1 MELLIAETF
10 YCYLLIENTNLK
22 TLFYNLFKDSRLIR
36 GNQTVQ
42 LLNNKSSFILLAVFL
57 FVSCQSNN
65 GSKTQANDP
74 QLTIIKE
81 KLVDRSLEEPTDSA
95 LYKNPNLPVMDRV
108 LDLMSYM
115 TIEEKVGQMTQVE
128 RKFIG
133 EDENIAKYFLG
144 SMLSGGGSAPKNN
157 FARSWADMYD
167 RFQKVSL
174 STRLGIPIIYGVDA
188 VHGHGNVVGATIFPH
203 HIGLGCT
210 NNPKIVEEVYRA
222 TAVEVAA
229 TGIDWNFAPCLA
241 VPRDERWG
249 RTYEGFGETPEIVK
263 SMAAAAVIGLQTD
276 KLNNQ
281 TSILATAKHF
291 LGDGGT
297 VWGSGLSKKLDQ
309 GDTQVSDQ
317 EMREIHLP
325 GYLPALEAGVGSVMP
340 SYSQVNGTY
349 MHMNDDLLNGLLKKE
364 LGFKGFVIS
373 DWAALERMVGQDDYK
388 KNIIACI
395 NAGTDMVMVPG
406 AVPDGNQSFQSFI
419 NLLIESIKEGSISES
434 RINDAVA
441 RILKIKFEM
450 GLFERPYTDRS
461 LLSKVGSKEHRLI
474 ARNAVKESIVMLKN
488 NGVLPISKEL
498 GQIHVAGKNADDLG
512 NQCGGWT
519 ITWQGESGPLT
530 KGTTIYEAIQVAV
543 SSFTNVTYSKDGTGA
558 KGANVGIVVVGE
570 TPYSE
575 MLGDKESLKLDK
587 KDLKAIENI
596 RKAGVP
602 VVVVVVSGRP
612 LIIENEV
619 ENWDGLIAAWLPGSE
634 GKGVTDVLFGDYNPT
649 GRLSI
654 SWPRSMD
661 QIPINFGDD
670 NYDPL
675 FEYGFGLSY

>member
-1 MELLIAETF
+1 M
-10 YCYLLIENTNLK
+10 
-22 TLFYNLFKDSRLIR
+22 
-36 GNQTVQ
+36 TV
-42 LLNNKSSFILLAVFL
+42 FILF
-57 FVSCQSNN
+57 SCQSNN
-65 GSKTQANDP
+65 GSKTSSDTKHST
-74 QLTIIKE
+74 LVSG
-81 KLVDRSLEEPTDSA
+81 KLIDRSSETPTDSS
-95 LYKNPNLPVMDRV
+95 LYKNSELPIMDRV
-108 LDLMSYM
+108 RDLMSYM

-128 RKFIG
+128 RQFLDG
-133 EDENIAKYFLG
+133 DDNISKYFLG
-144 SMLSGGGSAPKNN
+144 SLLSGGGSAPAKN
-157 FARSWADMYD
+157 FPRSWADMYD
-167 RFQKVSL
+167 RFQKVAL
-174 STRLGIPIIYGVDA
+174 STRLGIPIIYGIDA

-229 TGIDWNFAPCLA
+229 TGVDWNFAPCLA

-263 SMAAAAVIGLQTD
+263 SMAAAAVVGLQTD
-276 KLNNQ
+276 KLNNP

-297 VWGSGLSKKLDQ
+297 LWGTGLDKKLDQ
-309 GDTQVSDQ
+309 GDTQVSEQ

-325 GYLPALEAGVGSVMP
+325 GYFPALEAGVGTVMP
-340 SYSQVNGTY
+340 SYSKINGTY
-349 MHMNDDLLNGLLKKE
+349 MHMNNDLLNGLLKKE
-364 LGFKGFVIS
+364 LGFSGFVIS
-373 DWAALERMVGQDDYK
+373 DWAALERMVGHPADSLDGYK
-388 KNIIACI
+388 KNIISCI
-395 NAGTDMVMVPG
+395 NAGVDMVMVPG
-406 AVPDGNQSFQSFI
+406 AVPHGNQSYNNFI
-419 NLLIESIKEGSISES
+419 KLLIEAIKEGAISES

-450 GLFERPYTDRS
+450 GLFENPLTDRS
-461 LLSKVGSKEHRLI
+461 LLNKVGSKEHRSI
-474 ARNAVKESIVMLKN
+474 ARNAVKQSLVMLKN
-488 NGVLPISKEL
+488 NGVLPISKDL

-519 ITWQGESGPLT
+519 ISWQGESGPLT
-530 KGTTIYEAIQVAV
+530 KGTTIYEAIQVAA
-543 SSFTNVTYSKDGTGA
+543 SSFTNVTYSKDGSGA

-575 MLGDKESLKLDK
+575 MQGDKESLYLDK

-596 RKAGVP
+596 QKAGVP
-602 VVVVVVSGRP
+602 VVVVIVSGRP
-612 LIIENEV
+612 LIIEDQV
-619 ENWDGLIAAWLPGSE
+619 DKWDGLIAAWLPGSE

-649 GRLSI
+649 GRLSV

-661 QIPINFGDD
+661 QIPINFGDKE
-670 NYDPL
+670 YDPL

>member
-1 MELLIAETF
+1 MKNNTLIVMVV
-10 YCYLLIENTNLK
+10 LI
-22 TLFYNLFKDSRLIR
+22 LF
-36 GNQTVQ
+36 
-42 LLNNKSSFILLAVFL
+42 
-57 FVSCQSNN
+57 SCQSDDA
-65 GSKTQANDP
+65 SKKKADDNQSTLIN
-74 QLTIIKE
+74 E
-81 KLVDRSLEEPTDSA
+81 KLIDRSAETPTDSS
-95 LYKNPNLPVMDRV
+95 LYKNPELPIMDRV
-108 LDLMSYM
+108 RDLMSYM
-115 TIEEKVGQMTQVE
+115 TLEEKVGQMTQVE
-128 RKFIG
+128 RKFLDG
-133 EDENIAKYFLG
+133 DKNISKYFLG
-144 SMLSGGGSAPKNN
+144 SLLSGGGSAPAKN
-157 FARSWADMYD
+157 FPKAWADMYD
-167 RFQKVSL
+167 RFQKVAL

-188 VHGHGNVVGATIFPH
+188 VHGHNNVIGATIFPH
-203 HIGLGCT
+203 HVGLGCT
-210 NNPKIVEEVYRA
+210 NNPKMVEDVYRA

-229 TGIDWNFAPCLA
+229 TGVDWNFAPCLA

-263 SMAAAAVIGLQTD
+263 SMAAAAVVGLQTD
-276 KLNNQ
+276 KLNSQ

-297 VWGSGLSKKLDQ
+297 VWGTGLNKKMDQ

-325 GYLPALEAGVGSVMP
+325 GYLPALEAGVGSIMP
-340 SYSQVNGTY
+340 SYSLINGTY
-349 MHMNDDLLNGLLKKE
+349 MHMSNDLLNGLLKKE
-364 LGFKGFVIS
+364 LGFKGFVVS
-373 DWAALERMVGQDDYK
+373 DWAALERMVGQPDYK
-388 KNIIACI
+388 KNIINCI
-395 NAGTDMVMVPG
+395 NAGIDMVMVPG
-406 AVPDGNQSFQSFI
+406 AVPDGNQSFQNFI
-419 NLLIESIKEGSISES
+419 SLLTESIKEGSISEA

-450 GLFERPYTDRS
+450 GLFENPFTDRS
-461 LLSKVGSKEHRLI
+461 LLSKVGSKEHRAI
-474 ARNAVKESIVMLKN
+474 ARDAVKQSLVVLKN
-488 NGVLPISKEL
+488 NGVLPISKDL

-543 SSFTNVTYSKDGTGA
+543 SSFTNVTYSKDGSGA

-575 MLGDKESLKLDK
+575 MMGDKESLQLDK
-587 KDLKAIENI
+587 KDLKAIENV

-602 VVVVVVSGRP
+602 VVVVMVSGRP
-612 LIIENEV
+612 LIIEDEV
-619 ENWDGLIAAWLPGSE
+619 DKWDGLIAAWLPGSE

-649 GRLSI
+649 GRLSV

-661 QIPINFGDD
+661 QIPINFGDET
-670 NYDPL
+670 YDPL

>member
-1 MELLIAETF
+1 MLIAIF
-10 YCYLLIENTNLK
+10 LL
-22 TLFYNLFKDSRLIR
+22 F
-36 GNQTVQ
+36 
-42 LLNNKSSFILLAVFL
+42 
-57 FVSCQSNN
+57 SCQSND
-65 GSKTQANDP
+65 GSKTKSDSNQST
-74 QLTIIKE
+74 LIGE
-81 KLVDRSLEEPTDSA
+81 KLIDRSSETPTDSA
-95 LYKNPNLPVMDRV
+95 LYKNSELPIMDRV
-108 LDLMSYM
+108 RDLMTYM

-128 RKFIG
+128 RQFLDG
-133 EDENIAKYFLG
+133 DDNISKYFLG
-144 SMLSGGGSAPKNN
+144 SLLSGGGSAPAKN
-157 FARSWADMYD
+157 FPRSWADMYD

-174 STRLGIPIIYGVDA
+174 STRLGIPIIYGIDA
-188 VHGHGNVVGATIFPH
+188 VHGHSNVVGATIFPH

-222 TAVEVAA
+222 TAIEVAA

-297 VWGSGLSKKLDQ
+297 TWGTGLDKKLDQ

-325 GYLPALEAGVGSVMP
+325 GYFPALEAGVGTVMP
-340 SYSQVNGTY
+340 SYSKINGTY
-349 MHMNDDLLNGLLKKE
+349 MHMNNDLLNGLLKKE
-364 LGFKGFVIS
+364 LDFKGFVIS
-373 DWAALERMVGQDDYK
+373 DWAALERMVGHDEYK
-388 KNIIACI
+388 KNIISCI
-395 NAGTDMVMVPG
+395 NAGVDMVMVPG
-406 AVPDGNQSFQSFI
+406 AVPHGNQSYQNFI
-419 NLLIESIKEGSISES
+419 NLLIESIKEGSVSEA

-450 GLFERPYTDRS
+450 GVFENPFTDRS
-461 LLSKVGSKEHRLI
+461 LLNKVGSKEHRKI
-474 ARNAVKESIVMLKN
+474 ARNAVKQSLVMLKN
-488 NGVLPISKEL
+488 NGILPISKDL

-543 SSFTNVTYSKDGTGA
+543 SSFTNVTYSKDGSGA

-570 TPYSE
+570 KPYSE
-575 MLGDKESLKLDK
+575 MQGDKESLQLDK
-587 KDLKAIENI
+587 QDLKAIENI

-619 ENWDGLIAAWLPGSE
+619 DKWDGLIAAWLPGSE

-649 GRLSI
+649 GRLSV
-654 SWPRSMD
+654 SWPRNMD
-661 QIPINFGDD
+661 QIPINFGDPE
-670 NYDPL
+670 YDPL